1 MNIARVAIPARLY
14 GAYIF
19 DLDGTLVDS
28 MEAHFRAWK
37 KAFAASGA
45 PREAFPWEEFIAH
58 GGRSAQDVV
67 ASVNAA
73 YGLRMDTAAVSKLKR
88 QCYLDVIAGLR
99 LPVVE
104 ETVDWVRRL
113 RGKGIPYAI
122 GTGSLRCGACAT
134 LAAAGIRE
142 LFALIV
148 TPEDVEHGKPAPDMF
163 LKAASLMGVTPSDCL
178 VFEDARPGIEAARAA
193 GMDYAVV
200 SPPPS
205 LPCPGPDEPADPQ
218 P

>member
-1 MNIARVAIPARLY
+1 MMNASRVTIPERAY
-14 GAYIF
+14 GGYLF

-37 KAFAASGA
+37 TAFAASGA
-45 PREAFPWEEFIAH
+45 PSEAFPWEEFVAH

-73 YGLRMDTAAVSKLKR
+73 YGLHMDTAAVSALKR
-88 QCYLDVIAGLR
+88 RCYLDVIAGMR

-104 ETVDWVRRL
+104 ETVAWARGL
-113 RGKGIPYAI
+113 REKGIPYAI
-122 GTGSLRCGACAT
+122 GTGSLRRGACAT
-134 LAAAGIRE
+134 LAAAGIEE
-142 LFALIV
+142 LFPVIV

-163 LKAASLMGVTPSDCL
+163 LKAASLIGVEPRDCL
-178 VFEDARPGIEAARAA
+178 VFEDAEPGIAAARAA

-200 SPPPS
+200 APPPS
-205 LPCPGPDEPADPQ
+205 LAAPTLG
-218 P
+218 

>member
-1 MNIARVAIPARLY
+1 MNISRVTIPARLY

-37 KAFAASGA
+37 TAFAASGA

-73 YGLRMDTAAVSKLKR
+73 YDLRMDTAAVSRLKR
-88 QCYLDVIAGLR
+88 QCYLDVIAGLH

-104 ETVDWVRRL
+104 ETVAWARQL
-113 RGKGIPYAI
+113 RDKGIPYAI
-122 GTGSLRCGACAT
+122 GTGSLRRGACAT
-134 LAAAGIRE
+134 LAAAGIAD
-142 LFALIV
+142 LFPLII

-163 LKAASLMGVTPSDCL
+163 LKAASSMRVAPSDCL
-178 VFEDARPGIEAARAA
+178 VFEDAEPGMEAARAA

-200 SPPPS
+200 SPPQS
-205 LPCPGPDEPADPQ
+205 LPAPEIG
-218 P
+218 

>member
-1 MNIARVAIPARLY
+1 MNISRVSIPERLY

-37 KAFAASGA
+37 TAFAASGA
-45 PREAFPWEEFIAH
+45 PSEAFPWEEFIAH
-58 GGRSAQDVV
+58 GGRSAHDVV

-73 YGLRMDTAAVSKLKR
+73 YGLRMDTAAVSRLKR

-99 LPVVE
+99 LPIVE
-104 ETVDWVRRL
+104 ETVAWARRL

-122 GTGSLRCGACAT
+122 GTGSLRRGACAT
-134 LAAAGIRE
+134 LAAAGIEE
-142 LFALIV
+142 LFPLIV

-163 LKAASLMGVTPSDCL
+163 LKAAYLMGANPSDCL
-178 VFEDARPGIEAARAA
+178 VFEDAEPGIEAARAA

-205 LPCPGPDEPADPQ
+205 LSCPQVG
-218 P
+218 